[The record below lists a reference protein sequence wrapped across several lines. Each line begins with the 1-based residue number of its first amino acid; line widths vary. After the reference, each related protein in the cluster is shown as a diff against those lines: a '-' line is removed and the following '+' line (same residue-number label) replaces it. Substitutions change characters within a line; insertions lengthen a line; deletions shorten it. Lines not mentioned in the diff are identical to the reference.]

1 MIIIK
6 KYKDI
11 NELFPIC
18 SITDESFII
27 KQKENKSE
35 NVIYEVIPTSIL
47 NYTKDR
53 SFKIISQFTE
63 FLKGIECDYKIII
76 RSCKFN
82 KQEYINIYT
91 NGANEKIKKLIFYK
105 DYINDLSK
113 EDKKV
118 NKKLIEQSM
127 DVYMQE
133 VSIGY
138 KLEIVEHQELIKRQ
152 IVADI
157 ISDMYFSKLSK
168 FYEDQYALGL
178 LNDDI
183 SFSYEGSRTFSHVVV
198 IAESK
203 DAKKLSNNIIEYIDL
218 IKNQEIDKKLFDLTK
233 KKKIGEM
240 FLLSDRLD
248 LSYRRVIDKILNETK
263 MYDDVEIIKAI
274 TVDDIKNF
282 LGLLKN
288 DENMV
293 VSVIKQK

>member
-11 NELFPIC
+11 SELFPIC

-105 DYINDLSK
+105 DYINDLSNKIHK
-113 EDKKV
+113 E
-118 NKKLIEQSM
+118 
-127 DVYMQE
+127 
-133 VSIGY
+133 
-138 KLEIVEHQELIKRQ
+138 
-152 IVADI
+152 
-157 ISDMYFSKLSK
+157 DMYFNKIY
-168 FYEDQYALGL
+168 FC
-178 LNDDI
+178 LN
-183 SFSYEGSRTFSHVVV
+183 R
-198 IAESK
+198 ESK
-203 DAKKLSNNIIEYIDL
+203 NIQETLKNMNTIGVFFKKLKREE
-218 IKNQEIDKKLFDLTK
+218 IKSVLKSSIN
-233 KKKIGEM
+233 KI
-240 FLLSDRLD
+240 
-248 LSYRRVIDKILNETK
+248 
-263 MYDDVEIIKAI
+263 
-274 TVDDIKNF
+274 
-282 LGLLKN
+282 
-288 DENMV
+288 
-293 VSVIKQK
+293 